1 MQGLINGWTAAG
13 GKIGINGMLA
23 ELACFTLSR
32 LIVDSLKML
41 LVESYGATLSCMATD
56 VIGISIT
63 QYLDQ
68 RVHPFAAELRQ

>member
-1 MQGLINGWTAAG
+1 MVGSWGQAWYQRV
-13 GKIGINGMLA
+13 LA

-41 LVESYGATLSCMATD
+41 LESYGATLSCLATD
-56 VIGISIT
+56 VMEISIT

>member
-1 MQGLINGWTAAG
+1 MQGRINGWSAAG
-13 GKIGINGMLA
+13 GKLGINGLLA

-41 LVESYGATLSCMATD
+41 LESYGATLSCLATD

>member
-1 MQGLINGWTAAG
+1 MNQWMVGRW
-13 GKIGINGMLA
+13 GKLGINGLLA

-32 LIVDSLKML
+32 LVVDSLKML

-56 VIGISIT
+56 VIGISIA